1 MVSRKMNKI
10 YLKLV
15 RLLVY
20 SNEKSSKLFFDR
32 FSCFIHSSSHWW
44 EKMWSL
50 S

>member
-1 MVSRKMNKI
+1 MVSRKMNKN
-10 YLKLV
+10 LFKTSK
-15 RLLVY
+15 LLVY
-20 SNEKSSKLFFDR
+20 SNEKSLKLFFVR